1 MSYDPK
7 RGSGK
12 AGELLSEMFRNIP
25 RTKTVRGEVY
35 VACMFQ
41 ILSKDA
47 LGRPK
52 DTKMLHDEESVHL
65 EGGEEF
71 MIGYVLKTFTE
82 AKTAAK
88 A

>member
-7 RGSGK
+7 HGSGK
-12 AGELLSEMFRNIP
+12 AMELLAGLLGNRP
-25 RTKTVRGEVY
+25 RTKTVRGDIYMAAV
-35 VACMFQ
+35 FQ
-41 ILSKDA
+41 ILSKDS

-52 DTKMLHDEESVHL
+52 DMKMIHDEETVTL

-71 MIGYVLKTFTE
+71 MVSYVLKTFTE
-82 AKTAAK
+82 PHTEAK